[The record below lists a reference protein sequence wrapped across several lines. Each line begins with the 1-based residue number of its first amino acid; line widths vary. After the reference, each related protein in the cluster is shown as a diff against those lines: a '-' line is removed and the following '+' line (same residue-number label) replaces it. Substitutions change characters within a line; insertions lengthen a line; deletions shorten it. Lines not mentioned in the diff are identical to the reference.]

1 MPMLPTIQEEDSQT
15 WFQQIWHCRIQLQ
28 LTVPASLILF
38 AGGLKLAWTVY
49 ESPPNRFDYDY
60 DSCLLIVALFFGAIV
75 GCIAA
80 SMFVGRVSKNIAHLT
95 SGSLLIVGGILFVI
109 LPNSFIALIFSCIF
123 EGAALG
129 LTQVQTFVV
138 GPEMCSKEM
147 RGFVMSTERCSL
159 WFGILMQLTFT
170 YMWYALE
177 PPTGYRNIQ
186 PDQIHGI
193 AVACLGLAAI
203 VAAFRLRIESP
214 LLLMQQ
220 QREPAA
226 NNVLK
231 QLIGSQLTST
241 EVMRV
246 REDCVQLMAIDAD
259 QSGWYVFRKCN
270 AGPLFKLFILRGF
283 VTLTMSQPFNRV
295 YLSAS
300 WLGFNCDTNCLYT
313 MAATG
318 ACGSFLGCLLIDRYG
333 RRKMCVATMLPA
345 TIFMLIT
352 GGIME
357 YLANTNSAIV
367 QLDLEII
374 ALLMLLFQFF
384 ICVGVSV
391 AASVYLS
398 EAFTVRLKGKCVAA
412 VLIGEHTLQL
422 ALALVSASATIN
434 AMLFFFIMGFLCML
448 LGLCVFFLMPE
459 TKCLTLYECLQKFK
473 RA

>member
-1 MPMLPTIQEEDSQT
+1 MPILPTIKEEESQT
-15 WFQQIWHCRIQLQ
+15 WLQQLWHCRIQLQ
-28 LTVPASLILF
+28 LTIPASLIMF

-49 ESPPNRFDYDY
+49 EAPPNRFDYDY
-60 DSCLLIVALFFGAIV
+60 DSCLLIVAFFFGAIV

-80 SMFVGRVSKNIAHLT
+80 SMFVGRVSKNIAHIT
-95 SGSLLIVGGILFVI
+95 SGSLLVVGGLLF
-109 LPNSFIALIFSCIF
+109 LTFPNSFFALAFTCLF
-123 EGAALG
+123 EGIAMG
-129 LTQVQTFVV
+129 LTQVQNFVV

-177 PPTGYRNIQ
+177 PPTGHRTMQ

-193 AVACLGLAAI
+193 VVACLGLAAI
-203 VAAFRLRIESP
+203 VAAFKQRVESP
-214 LLLMQQ
+214 LLLIQQ
-220 QREPAA
+220 QRDHAA
-226 NNVLK
+226 GNVLK
-231 QLIGSQLTST
+231 QLIGTQLTTT

-246 REDCVQLMAIDAD
+246 REDCVQLMAFDAG
-259 QSGWYVFRKCN
+259 QSGWYIFRKHN
-270 AGPLFKLFILRGF
+270 AGPLLKLFILRGF

-318 ACGSFLGCLLIDRYG
+318 ACGSLLGCLLIDRYG
-333 RRKMCVATMLPA
+333 RRRMCVATMLPA

-357 YLANTNSAIV
+357 YLANTNTAIV

-374 ALLMLLFQFF
+374 ALLMLLFQFI
-384 ICVGVSV
+384 ICVGVSI

-398 EAFTVRLKGKCVAA
+398 EAFTVTQKPKCVAA

-422 ALALVSASATIN
+422 VLALVSSSTTIN
-434 AMLFFFIMGFLCML
+434 GMVFFFIMGFLCML
-448 LGLCVFFLMPE
+448 LGLCVFFFMPE
-459 TKCLTLYECLQKFK
+459 TKYLTLYECLQKFK
-473 RA
+473 RV

>member
-1 MPMLPTIQEEDSQT
+1 MPILPTIKEEESQT
-15 WFQQIWHCRIQLQ
+15 WFQQVWHGRIQLL
-28 LTVPASLILF
+28 LTIPASLILF

-49 ESPPNRFDYDY
+49 EAPPNRFDYDY
-60 DSCLLIVALFFGAIV
+60 DSSLLIVALFVGGIL

-80 SMFVGRVSKNIAHLT
+80 STFVGRVTKNIAHIP
-95 SGSLLIVGGILFVI
+95 SGSLLVFGGILFVI
-109 LPNSFIALIFSCIF
+109 LPNSFIGMAFSCVF
-123 EGAALG
+123 EGMAMG

-147 RGFVMSTERCSL
+147 RGFVMATERCSL

-170 YMWYALE
+170 YLWYALE
-177 PPTGYRNIQ
+177 PPSGYRSLQ

-193 AVACLGLAAI
+193 VVACLGLAAI
-203 VAAFRLRIESP
+203 VAAIKQRIESP
-214 LLLMQQ
+214 LLLIQQ
-220 QREPAA
+220 QREHAA
-226 NNVLK
+226 SSVLK
-231 QLIGSQLTST
+231 QLIGTQLTTT

-259 QSGWYVFRKCN
+259 QSGWYVFRRFN

-318 ACGSFLGCLLIDRYG
+318 ACGSLLGCLLIDRYG
-333 RRKMCVATMLPA
+333 RRRMCVATMLPA

-357 YLANTNSAIV
+357 YLVNTNAAIV

-374 ALLMLLFQFF
+374 ALLMLLFQFI
-384 ICVGVSV
+384 ICVGVSI

-398 EAFTVRLKGKCVAA
+398 EAFTVTQKAKCVAA

-422 ALALVSASATIN
+422 ALALVSALTTIN
-434 AMLFFFIMGFLCML
+434 GTVFFFIMGFLCML